1 MSTHDV
7 LADATLSGV
16 TGPGPAGSR
25 LRRYH
30 AARWDEPTVMEL
42 GRPGRRGVLVPP
54 AEPAIAAQAGDALAL
69 VPERARRSSPLVLP
83 ELSEWEVLRHYLR
96 LSQQTLG

>member
-1 MSTHDV
+1 MTAHNIV
-7 LADATLSGV
+7 ADGAPSAA
-16 TGPGPAGSR
+16 PPACDR

-54 AEPAIAAQAGDALAL
+54 AEPAIAAQAGDAG
-69 VPERARRSSPLVLP
+69 RARPRASPAVQP
-83 ELSEWEVLRHYLR
+83 A
-96 LSQQTLG
+96 GPA

>member
-7 LADATLSGV
+7 LADAALTGV
-16 TGPGPAGSR
+16 TGASPASDR

-42 GRPGRRGVLVPP
+42 GAP
-54 AEPAIAAQAGDALAL
+54 AAVAC
-69 VPERARRSSPLVLP
+69 
-83 ELSEWEVLRHYLR
+83 
-96 LSQQTLG
+96 